1 MTTADERQFT
11 PSTASITVTW
21 SASSGADN
29 YTIMVTPLLPSGQ
42 SLVSTTTTWS
52 FDNPAISSL
61 AGTVTSF
68 IDDPGFGFEIHV
80 LNSSSSS
87 TVISELRVT
96 AVRQLNG
103 VTVECLA
110 NSRRFTSTIQLIL
123 SVPG

>member
-1 MTTADERQFT
+1 MGQEVVFT
-11 PSTASITVTW
+11 CQQNGSLLVWTINLPNITF
-21 SASSGADN
+21 N
-29 YTIMVTPLLPSGQ
+29 
-42 SLVSTTTTWS
+42 
-52 FDNPAISSL
+52 NPAISSL

-110 NSRRFTSTIQLIL
+110 NSGRFTSTIQLIL